1 MKYIKFLLVVV
12 AIFVIIFIFGKTIE
26 PQQGALIQLMAKGPQ
41 DTYLTADAS
50 KYIPPWYWGYGR
62 YGGWGSWWPW
72 NISTRTRK
80 SWWW

>member
-26 PQQGALIQLMAKGPQ
+26 PHPSGALIQLMAKGPQ
-41 DTYLTADAS
+41 DTYLTADAQ

-72 NISTRTRK
+72 NISTRSRK
-80 SWWW
+80 SW